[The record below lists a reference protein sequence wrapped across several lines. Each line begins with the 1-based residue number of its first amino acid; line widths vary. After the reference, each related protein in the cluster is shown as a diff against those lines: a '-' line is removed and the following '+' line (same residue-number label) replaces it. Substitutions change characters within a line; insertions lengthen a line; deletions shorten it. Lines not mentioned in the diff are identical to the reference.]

1 MVEPRNNKD
10 LYGEVLQLKVDMA
23 HVNTLVDRLDIAIE
37 KLTELSTNI
46 SQLLAVQGSR
56 LEYQQKFLE
65 DLAEINDRRHQEF
78 DRKLQEKLKEL
89 DQDIGNVK
97 NKFNDKLSQIERWIW
112 LVSGGA
118 VVVAFIITKIFPS
131 IKFF

>member
-1 MVEPRNNKD
+1 MVESRNNKD

-23 HVNTLVDRLDIAIE
+23 HVNTLVDRLDLAIE

-118 VVVAFIITKIFPS
+118 VVVAFIITKVLPS